1 MEDEIWVFIEHFE
14 NTVEVVSL
22 ELLGEAKRLAK
33 KTAGAVAAILIGS
46 ELSSDVLGTPAQ
58 YGAQKLYVADDEI
71 LRYYHSETYTHLLTQ
86 WAKKKGPSA
95 ILFGA
100 TPNGNDLA
108 PRVAHRLGVASVSDC
123 TDLKVGGERRLIFS
137 KSILGAKAQASFA
150 TKGTPQ
156 IATVLPDIIGLENP
170 DPMRTVPIEHIAISW
185 DTTIEKAKVLE
196 FVKADSA
203 TIDIA
208 EAEAIVAGGRGVG
221 GKDKWRV
228 IEEFAAAIG
237 GAVAGSR
244 MAMDANC
251 IPMDRLVGQTGK
263 NVRPKIYLAAGISG
277 ASQHVIGLRE
287 ARKIIAINKDR
298 YAPFMKQADLAV
310 LADLHGLLPALTKKV
325 LEYRSLQK
333 VRRLKA

>member
-46 ELSSDVLGTPAQ
+46 ELSFDVLGTPAQ

-71 LRYYHSETYTHLLTQ
+71 LRTYHSETYTRLLTQ
-86 WAKKKGPSA
+86 WAKKKGPRA

-137 KSILGAKAQASFA
+137 KSILGAKAQISFE

-156 IATVLPDIIGLENP
+156 IATVLPDIIGLEKP
-170 DPMRTVPIEHIAISW
+170 DPVQAIPVERIAISR
-185 DTTIEKAKVLE
+185 DSTPEKVQVLE
-196 FVKADSA
+196 FIKADPG

-208 EAEAIVAGGRGVG
+208 EAETLVAGGRGVG
-221 GKDKWRV
+221 GKDRWPIV
-228 IEEFAAAIG
+228 EEFAAAIG

-244 MAMDANC
+244 MAMDADC
-251 IPMDRLVGQTGK
+251 IPIERLVGQTGK
-263 NVRPKIYLAAGISG
+263 SVRPKIYMAVGISG
-277 ASQHVIGLRE
+277 TSQHVIGLKG
-287 ARKIIAINKDR
+287 AKKIIAINKDR
-298 YAPFMKQADLAV
+298 YAPLMKQADLAV
-310 LADLHGLLPALTKKV
+310 VADLHELLPLLIKKV
-325 LEYRSLQK
+325 SK
-333 VRRLKA
+333 S

>member
-137 KSILGAKAQASFA
+137 KSILGAKAQISFA
-150 TKGTPQ
+150 IKGTPQ
-156 IATVLPDIIGLENP
+156 IATVLPDIIGLEKP
-170 DPMRTVPIEHIAISW
+170 DPTQAIPVERMAISR
-185 DTTIEKAKVLE
+185 DSTPEKVQVLE
-196 FVKADSA
+196 FVKADPS

-208 EAEAIVAGGRGVG
+208 EAETIVAGGRGVG
-221 GKDKWRV
+221 GKDRWSV

-251 IPMDRLVGQTGK
+251 ISIDRLVGQTGK
-263 NVRPKIYLAAGISG
+263 SVRPKIYMAVGISG
-277 ASQHVIGLRE
+277 TSQHVIGLKG
-287 ARKIIAINKDR
+287 AKKIIAINQDR
-298 YAPFMKQADLAV
+298 YAPLMKQADLAV
-310 LADLHGLLPALTKKV
+310 VADLHELIPLLIKKV
-325 LEYRSLQK
+325 LK
-333 VRRLKA
+333 P